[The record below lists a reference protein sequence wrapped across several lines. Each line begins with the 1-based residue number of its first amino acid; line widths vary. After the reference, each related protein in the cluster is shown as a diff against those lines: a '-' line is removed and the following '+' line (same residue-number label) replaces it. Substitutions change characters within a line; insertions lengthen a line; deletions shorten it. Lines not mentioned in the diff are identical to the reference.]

1 MQAGKLGRCGSECLQ
16 RHALV
21 GTVPA
26 GSHMATAL
34 GFQDGLPR
42 LAWSRGGTDASDRC
56 SASSV
61 SFSTCPPGSMSSVL
75 QGPV

>member
-1 MQAGKLGRCGSECLQ
+1 MQAGKLGQCGSECLQ
-16 RHALV
+16 LHALV

-26 GSHMATAL
+26 GKYMATAL
-34 GFQDGLPR
+34 GFQEGLPR

-61 SFSTCPPGSMSSVL
+61 SLSTCPPGSMSSAL
-75 QGPV
+75 WGAG